1 MAFNDIKA
9 WREIMDAEEQEKTAY
24 DKACE
29 DAEERA
35 AKAARD
41 EYDELEQT

>member
-24 DKACE
+24 DQACD
-29 DAEERA
+29 DAIARA
-35 AKAARD
+35 AQADQK
-41 EYDELEQT
+41 EYDEIEQV